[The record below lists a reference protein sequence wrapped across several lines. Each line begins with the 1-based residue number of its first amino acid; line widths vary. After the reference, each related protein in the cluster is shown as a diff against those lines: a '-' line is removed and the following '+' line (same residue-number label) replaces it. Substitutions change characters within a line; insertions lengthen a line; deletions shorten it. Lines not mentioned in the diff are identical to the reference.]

1 MNSILPNIGTQE
13 RRGSMSMKTVLILM
27 AISGSILAGY
37 SLSLHEYLIAA
48 DEAEVQRT
56 CRHLCRLK
64 LTSVTGSSDGVLG
77 QLTEVMVGAACENLE
92 DEAPE
97 LTGCRERL
105 LGQQITVSEYRCVMR
120 ARTKIESSA
129 CGDGIQ

>member
-1 MNSILPNIGTQE
+1 
-13 RRGSMSMKTVLILM
+13 MSMKTVLILM
-27 AISGSILAGY
+27 AISGSLLAGY
-37 SLSLHEYLIAA
+37 SMSLHEYVIAA

-64 LTSVTGSSDGVLG
+64 LTSVTGSPDGALG
-77 QLTEVMVGAACENLE
+77 QLTDVMVGAACENLE

-105 LGQQITVSEYRCVMR
+105 LGQQITVSDYRCVMR
-120 ARTKIESSA
+120 AQTQSGA
-129 CGDGIQ
+129 AQCGDGIR

>member
-1 MNSILPNIGTQE
+1 
-13 RRGSMSMKTVLILM
+13 MSMKTVLILM
-27 AISGSILAGY
+27 AISGALLAGY
-37 SLSLHEYLIAA
+37 SLGLHEHLIAA

-64 LTSVTGSSDGVLG
+64 LTSVTGSPDGALG
-77 QLTEVMVGAACENLE
+77 QLADVMVGAACENLE

-105 LGQQITVSEYRCVMR
+105 LGQQITVSDYRCVMR
-120 ARTKIESSA
+120 STAHSQATECA
-129 CGDGIQ
+129 DGIQ

>member
-1 MNSILPNIGTQE
+1 
-13 RRGSMSMKTVLILM
+13 MKTVLILM
-27 AISGSILAGY
+27 AISGSLLAGY
-37 SLSLHEYLIAA
+37 SMSLHEYVIAA

-64 LTSVTGSSDGVLG
+64 LTSVTSSPDGALG
-77 QLTEVMVGAACENLE
+77 QLTDIMVGAACENLE

-105 LGQQITVSEYRCVMR
+105 LGQQITVSEYRCVMGAR
-120 ARTKIESSA
+120 AHKEAMA

>member
-1 MNSILPNIGTQE
+1 
-13 RRGSMSMKTVLILM
+13 MSMKTILILM
-27 AISGSILAGY
+27 AISGSVLLGY
-37 SLSLHEYLIAA
+37 SLNLHEYLMAA

-64 LTSVTGSSDGVLG
+64 LTSVTGAPEGALG
-77 QLTEVMVGAACENLE
+77 QLTDVMVGAACENLE

-105 LGQQITVSEYRCVMR
+105 LGQQITVAEYRCVMR
-120 ARTKIESSA
+120 ANTKSETAA
-129 CGDGIQ
+129 CGQGL

>member
-1 MNSILPNIGTQE
+1 
-13 RRGSMSMKTVLILM
+13 MSMKTILILM
-27 AISGSILAGY
+27 AISGSILLGY
-37 SLSLHEYLIAA
+37 SLNLHEYLIAA

-64 LTSVTGSSDGVLG
+64 LTTVTGAPDGALG
-77 QLTEVMVGAACENLE
+77 QLTDVMVGAACENLE

-105 LGQQITVSEYRCVMR
+105 LGQQITVSEYRCVMG
-120 ARTKIESSA
+120 ATSEA
-129 CGDGIQ
+129 AAAQCGPGIL

>member
-1 MNSILPNIGTQE
+1 M
-13 RRGSMSMKTVLILM
+13 MSMKNILILM
-27 AISGSILAGY
+27 AISGSVLLGY
-37 SLSLHEYLIAA
+37 SFNIHEYLLAA

-64 LTSVTGSSDGVLG
+64 LTSVTGAPDGALG
-77 QLTEVMVGAACENLE
+77 QLTDVMVGAACENLE

-105 LGQQITVSEYRCVMR
+105 LGQQITVAEYRCVMR
-120 ARTKIESSA
+120 ANTKTQAAE
-129 CGDGIQ
+129 CGPGIQ